1 MQRMAANMGGGNM
14 PYMPPGAAEQMQ
26 NMKPEDFA
34 RASEELGQMDPE
46 TLKSQM
52 NNFKNQNQA
61 QRDYAL
67 RGAEQLKTDGNK
79 LVGEGKYNEAIEKYM
94 RVKNNLADDPSAG
107 AKTLRQSC
115 QLNMSLCFNKTKR
128 YNSAI
133 SECTEVLKQD
143 GKALKAYYRRGQAH
157 AAKEDWQS
165 AVADLR
171 RAVKLAPGDET
182 VKGELDKAVVD
193 LQSAGLTDETNGT
206 CPEFEITAAA
216 PTGMPAPSGP
226 IPDGDQMA
234 KAMEMMKDPDAMS
247 KAAEMMENISEEQLE
262 AMGSMGG
269 ANGMPKVDPKMAKQ
283 AAAMMKNMDPDA
295 MKGMMDM
302 AAKMKASGMDPAAMA
317 SNPNNPEMMAK
328 MAEQMKN
335 PEMQNM
341 VSDMMKNISPEQLKE
356 MGAAAGMKMSDEQAK
371 QTAEMMQNIS
381 PETMQRM
388 MKVGSALNGVFGR
401 FRSTYQWCS
410 RNKLMAGSVFALG
423 LATFVSYVMRWGYFS
438 RAIGVDPVDGAGAD
452 DDDVDDP
459 FAN

>member
-14 PYMPPGAAEQMQ
+14 PYMPPGAAEQMK

-94 RVKNNLADDPSAG
+94 RVKNNLADDPSQG

-157 AAKEDWQS
+157 AAKEDWQA

-193 LQSAGLTDETNGT
+193 LQIAGLTDETNGT
-206 CPEFEITAAA
+206 CPEFEITEAA

-234 KAMEMMKDPDAMS
+234 KAMEMMKDPDAMA
-247 KAAEMMENISEEQLE
+247 KAAEMMENMSQDQLE

-302 AAKMKASGMDPAAMA
+302 AAKMKAQGMDPAAMA

-401 FRSTYQWCS
+401 FRSTYQWCL

-438 RAIGVDPVDGAGAD
+438 RAIGVDPEGPE
-452 DDDVDDP
+452 DDP
-459 FAN
+459 EDPFGTGF

>member
-14 PYMPPGAAEQMQ
+14 PYMPPGAAEQMK

-94 RVKNNLADDPSAG
+94 RVKNNLADDPSQG

-157 AAKEDWQS
+157 AAKEDWQA

-234 KAMEMMKDPDAMS
+234 KAMEMMKDPDAMA
-247 KAAEMMENISEEQLE
+247 KAAEMMENMSEEQLE

-302 AAKMKASGMDPAAMA
+302 AAKMKAQGMDPAAMA

-438 RAIGVDPVDGAGAD
+438 RAIGVDPVAD
-452 DDDVDDP
+452 EVEEEPDI
-459 FAN
+459 FSQ

>member
-14 PYMPPGAAEQMQ
+14 PYMPPGAAEQMK

-165 AVADLR
+165 AGR
-171 RAVKLAPGDET
+171 G
-182 VKGELDKAVVD
+182 
-193 LQSAGLTDETNGT
+193 
-206 CPEFEITAAA
+206 
-216 PTGMPAPSGP
+216 
-226 IPDGDQMA
+226 
-234 KAMEMMKDPDAMS
+234 
-247 KAAEMMENISEEQLE
+247 
-262 AMGSMGG
+262 
-269 ANGMPKVDPKMAKQ
+269 
-283 AAAMMKNMDPDA
+283 
-295 MKGMMDM
+295 
-302 AAKMKASGMDPAAMA
+302 PAARGEA
-317 SNPNNPEMMAK
+317 RAGRRDGEGRARQGGRGPAK
-328 MAEQMKN
+328 RG
-335 PEMQNM
+335 
-341 VSDMMKNISPEQLKE
+341 SHRR
-356 MGAAAGMKMSDEQAK
+356 DERDV
-371 QTAEMMQNIS
+371 
-381 PETMQRM
+381 P
-388 MKVGSALNGVFGR
+388 GV
-401 FRSTYQWCS
+401 
-410 RNKLMAGSVFALG
+410 
-423 LATFVSYVMRWGYFS
+423 
-438 RAIGVDPVDGAGAD
+438 
-452 DDDVDDP
+452 
-459 FAN
+459 

>member
-1 MQRMAANMGGGNM
+1 
-14 PYMPPGAAEQMQ
+14 
-26 NMKPEDFA
+26 
-34 RASEELGQMDPE
+34 
-46 TLKSQM
+46 
-52 NNFKNQNQA
+52 
-61 QRDYAL
+61 
-67 RGAEQLKTDGNK
+67 
-79 LVGEGKYNEAIEKYM
+79 
-94 RVKNNLADDPSAG
+94 
-107 AKTLRQSC
+107 
-115 QLNMSLCFNKTKR
+115 
-128 YNSAI
+128 
-133 SECTEVLKQD
+133 
-143 GKALKAYYRRGQAH
+143 
-157 AAKEDWQS
+157 
-165 AVADLR
+165 
-171 RAVKLAPGDET
+171 
-182 VKGELDKAVVD
+182 
-193 LQSAGLTDETNGT
+193 
-206 CPEFEITAAA
+206 
-216 PTGMPAPSGP
+216 MPAPSGP

-234 KAMEMMKDPDAMS
+234 KAMEMMKDPDAMA
-247 KAAEMMENISEEQLE
+247 KAAEMMENMSEEQLE

-302 AAKMKASGMDPAAMA
+302 AAKMKAQGMDPAAMA

-438 RAIGVDPVDGAGAD
+438 RAIGVDPVADEVED
-452 DDDVDDP
+452 DDI
-459 FAN
+459 FSQ

>member
-14 PYMPPGAAEQMQ
+14 PYMPPGAAEQMK

-94 RVKNNLADDPSAG
+94 RVKNNLADDPSQG

-157 AAKEDWQS
+157 AAKEDWQA

-193 LQSAGLTDETNGT
+193 LQIAGLTDETNGT
-206 CPEFEITAAA
+206 CPEFEITEAA

-234 KAMEMMKDPDAMS
+234 KAMEMMKDPDAMA
-247 KAAEMMENISEEQLE
+247 KAAEMMENMSEEQLE

-302 AAKMKASGMDPAAMA
+302 AAKMKAQGMDPAAMA

-438 RAIGVDPVDGAGAD
+438 RAIGVDPVADEVED
-452 DDDVDDP
+452 DDI
-459 FAN
+459 FSQ

>member
-14 PYMPPGAAEQMQ
+14 PYMPPGAAEQMK

-94 RVKNNLADDPSAG
+94 RVKNNLADDPSQG

-143 GKALKAYYRRGQAH
+143 GMALKAYYRRGQAH
-157 AAKEDWQS
+157 AAKEDWQA

-193 LQSAGLTDETNGT
+193 LQIAGLTDETNGT
-206 CPEFEITAAA
+206 CPEFEITEAA

-247 KAAEMMENISEEQLE
+247 KAAEMME
-262 AMGSMGG
+262 
-269 ANGMPKVDPKMAKQ
+269 
-283 AAAMMKNMDPDA
+283 NMDPDA

-401 FRSTYQWCS
+401 FRSTYQWCL

-438 RAIGVDPVDGAGAD
+438 RAIGVDPEGPEDGPE
-452 DDDVDDP
+452 DP
-459 FAN
+459 FGTGF

>member
-14 PYMPPGAAEQMQ
+14 PYMPPGAAEQMK

-216 PTGMPAPSGP
+216 PTGMPAPSRP
-226 IPDGDQMA
+226 DSRRRPDGEGDGDDEGPRRDGEGGGDDGEHVRGA
-234 KAMEMMKDPDAMS
+234 TGGDGFDGRRERDA
-247 KAAEMMENISEEQLE
+247 Q
-262 AMGSMGG
+262 G
-269 ANGMPKVDPKMAKQ
+269 
-283 AAAMMKNMDPDA
+283 
-295 MKGMMDM
+295 
-302 AAKMKASGMDPAAMA
+302 
-317 SNPNNPEMMAK
+317 
-328 MAEQMKN
+328 
-335 PEMQNM
+335 
-341 VSDMMKNISPEQLKE
+341 
-356 MGAAAGMKMSDEQAK
+356 
-371 QTAEMMQNIS
+371 
-381 PETMQRM
+381 
-388 MKVGSALNGVFGR
+388 
-401 FRSTYQWCS
+401 
-410 RNKLMAGSVFALG
+410 
-423 LATFVSYVMRWGYFS
+423 
-438 RAIGVDPVDGAGAD
+438 
-452 DDDVDDP
+452 
-459 FAN
+459 

>member
-14 PYMPPGAAEQMQ
+14 PYMPPGAAEQMK

-94 RVKNNLADDPSAG
+94 RVKNNLADDPAPG

-216 PTGMPAPSGP
+216 PKGMPAPSGP

-234 KAMEMMKDPDAMS
+234 KAMEMMKDPDAMA
-247 KAAEMMENISEEQLE
+247 KAAEMMENMSEEQLE

-302 AAKMKASGMDPAAMA
+302 AAKMKAQGMDPAAMA

-438 RAIGVDPVDGAGAD
+438 RAIGVDPVAD
-452 DDDVDDP
+452 EVEEEPDI
-459 FAN
+459 FSQ

>member
-14 PYMPPGAAEQMQ
+14 PYMPPGAAEQMK

-206 CPEFEITAAA
+206 CPEVEITAAA

-234 KAMEMMKDPDAMS
+234 KAMEMMKDPDAMA
-247 KAAEMMENISEEQLE
+247 KAAEMMENMSEEQLE

-302 AAKMKASGMDPAAMA
+302 AAKMKAQGMDPAAMA

-410 RNKLMAGSVFALG
+410 RNKLMAGGVFALG

>member
-14 PYMPPGAAEQMQ
+14 PYMPPGAAEQMK

-234 KAMEMMKDPDAMS
+234 KAMEMMKDPDAMA
-247 KAAEMMENISEEQLE
+247 KAAEMMENMSEEQLE

-302 AAKMKASGMDPAAMA
+302 AAKMKAQGMDPAAMA

-452 DDDVDDP
+452 DDDVDDLSR
-459 FAN
+459 N